1 MNNAHEV
8 IHNGMPKLA
17 NMTKTE
23 LNVFCKSLLDI
34 LIAERQAADK
44 PATDH
49 IETPK
54 NKF

>member
-1 MNNAHEV
+1 MNDNHEV
-8 IHNGMPKLA
+8 IHNGTPKLA

-44 PATDH
+44 PAEGN
-49 IETPK
+49 IAIPK
-54 NKF
+54 K

>member
-1 MNNAHEV
+1 MNDNHEV
-8 IHNGMPKLA
+8 IHNGTPKLA

-44 PATDH
+44 SATEH
-49 IETPK
+49 IEIPK
-54 NKF
+54 K